1 MIFVVWVKSRS
12 HQQQQFNIVIEA
24 IDIELKENT
33 HQQLQVYAAIK
44 SAVLVIDRHCWLSVY
59 CVSLAAA
66 ASMSEMPKSSITYPH
81 KDTKKGWIIL
91 YSESK

>member
-1 MIFVVWVKSRS
+1 MIFVVWVESRS

-44 SAVLVIDRHCWLSVY
+44 SVVLVIDRHC
-59 CVSLAAA
+59 
-66 ASMSEMPKSSITYPH
+66 
-81 KDTKKGWIIL
+81 
-91 YSESK
+91 